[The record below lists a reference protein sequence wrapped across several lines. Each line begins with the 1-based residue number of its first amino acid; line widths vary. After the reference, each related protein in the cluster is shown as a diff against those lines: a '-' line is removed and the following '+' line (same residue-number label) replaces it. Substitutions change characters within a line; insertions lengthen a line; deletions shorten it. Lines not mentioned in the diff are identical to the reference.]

1 MKRTLIILCAL
12 LLSLGVSAQQD
23 SQSQRLAD
31 GFYRVQNHGTKR
43 YAYIY
48 DNVGS
53 ISISKT
59 DADMGAVVL
68 YHQENHDRFSDP
80 ASVCY
85 VQKTA
90 HKHNVFGQNT
100 SFFDIISHYV
110 QIQDAKDTNGND
122 CYRITPLYAG
132 TYIYLRDGNAS
143 GNKSMTSSTVS
154 GQNNETETS
163 TNFEAFRWD
172 FIPFSSTTNEYL
184 GIAPNPA
191 LRIGDKYYKPYVVGF
206 AMKLLSPGMKAYYVS
221 EIKDDA
227 VIIKEYTGDIIPA
240 NTPIIVEC
248 STTEPTTNR
257 VELFFDTPSALT
269 GNVLSG
275 NYFCWGKHSA
285 TDRLLYNTSE
295 MRMLA
300 VRDGKLTYVSDV
312 NHEYTTLLKINGSEN
327 YYVPANESYLR
338 VNSGLPDDLPVMTE
352 EEYNATHGGAAQPGD
367 ADGSGS
373 VNVADVN
380 GNGGIV
386 AMVLKQTA
394 ENILAADINKD
405 GKITIAD
412 ITLLIKQLISN
423 K

>member
-1 MKRTLIILCAL
+1 M
-12 LLSLGVSAQQD
+12 
-23 SQSQRLAD
+23 
-31 GFYRVQNHGTKR
+31 
-43 YAYIY
+43 
-48 DNVGS
+48 
-53 ISISKT
+53 
-59 DADMGAVVL
+59 
-68 YHQENHDRFSDP
+68 
-80 ASVCY
+80 
-85 VQKTA
+85 
-90 HKHNVFGQNT
+90 
-100 SFFDIISHYV
+100 
-110 QIQDAKDTNGND
+110 
-122 CYRITPLYAG
+122 
-132 TYIYLRDGNAS
+132 RDGNVS
-143 GNKSMTSSTVS
+143 GSKMMPSSTVS
-154 GQNNETETS
+154 GQNNEEETS

-172 FIPFSSTTNEYL
+172 FIPFSSTTDEYL

-257 VELFFDTPSALT
+257 VELFFETPPALT